1 MAKNPVNYQISI
13 PNPNTHYAIVEMEY
27 VADNEGNSSLVT
39 LPTWTPGSYLLR
51 EFSRNVNRVYLH
63 KNSPKSI
70 IPLKQQSKNQ
80 WIVEAKKG
88 DKIKISYEIYCFDFS
103 VRTSYISSEQALLN
117 MASVLMFTDDKSLNN
132 GKSNESGTVTI
143 KYPDT
148 WKSVVTSL
156 EEEKSSTKG
165 AGEITFKYRNYDEL
179 VDSPVQL
186 GNFETFDFE
195 VAGVKHIVAL
205 VGKNNANK
213 VQLKTDMQKICN
225 TMYDIVRE
233 FPCETSPCKPYVFI
247 IQNVENGGGGIE
259 HLNSTVLM
267 MSRLGYTDPNRYRGF
282 LGLVAHE
289 YFHLWNV
296 KRIRPIE
303 LGPFN
308 YSEENY
314 TRSLWIAEGIT
325 SYYDEL
331 ALVRAGYVSP
341 KSFLQT
347 LSSSIMALENRPG
360 SEVATLH
367 DMSFNTWVKEY
378 RPYEHSKN
386 NSYSYYS
393 KGLIIGAL
401 LDIEICSATNGEKS
415 LDDVFRVLWQDFYGA
430 KKFGYLGTGYTEEE
444 FWKVCSEVAGI
455 DLTDK
460 FHAWLETTQRPD
472 YKGTFDKLKFI
483 ETEEMNT
490 LMNEWGLNFETKDG
504 LQKINYVNS
513 KGSGMKIGLQV
524 GDEIIA
530 VNGYRSTNDLDKIS
544 GSLRAAGENQFNIII
559 NRGGNIQTLTGGFE
573 PLQQYQINLKF
584 NGDALKAQQ
593 SKSDPFWEQKG
604 ALQTW
609 LRSASLNK

>member
-1 MAKNPVNYQISI
+1 MAKNQVNYEISI
-13 PNPNTHYAIVEMEY
+13 PNPNSHYAFIEMEY
-27 VADNEGNSSLVT
+27 IAEHEGPSGAVT

-51 EFSRNVNRVYLH
+51 EFSRNVNQVYMQ
-63 KNSPKSI
+63 KNSPKSMV
-70 IPLKQQSKNQ
+70 PLKQQSKNQ

-103 VRTSYISSEQALLN
+103 VRTSYINNEQALLN
-117 MASVLMFTDDKSLNN
+117 MASVLMYVDNKTLVD
-132 GKSNESGTVTI
+132 GKTNESGTVTI
-143 KYPDT
+143 KYPESWT
-148 WKSVVTSL
+148 SVATSL
-156 EEEKSSTKG
+156 EEEKTSNKG
-165 AGEITFKYRNYDEL
+165 AGQITFKYRNYDEL

-213 VQLKTDMQKICN
+213 DQLKTDMQKICT
-225 TMYDIVRE
+225 TMFDIVGE
-233 FPCETSPCKPYVFI
+233 FPCETQPCKPYVFI
-247 IQNVENGGGGIE
+247 VQNVENGGGGIE

-296 KRIRPIE
+296 KRIRPVE

-331 ALVRAGYVSP
+331 ALVRARFVGP
-341 KSFLQT
+341 TSFLQT
-347 LSSSIMALENRPG
+347 LSTSINAHENRPG
-360 SEVATLH
+360 SEWATLH

-393 KGLIIGAL
+393 KGMIVAAL
-401 LDIEICSATNGEKS
+401 LDIEICAATKGKKS
-415 LDDVFRVLWQDFYGA
+415 LDDVFKVLWKDFYGA

-444 FWKVCSEVAGI
+444 FWKVCNSVAGI

-460 FHAWLETTQRPD
+460 FHVWLETTQRPD
-472 YKGTFDKLKFI
+472 YKGTFDKLTYL
-483 ETEEMNT
+483 EVEEST
-490 LMNEWGLNFETKDG
+490 QLLNEWGLSFETKDG
-504 LQKINYVNS
+504 LQKVSYVNI
-513 KGSGMKIGLQV
+513 KGNGLKFGIQV
-524 GDEIIA
+524 GDEILSI
-530 VNGYRSTNDLDKIS
+530 NNYRTTNDIDKICN
-544 GSLRAAGENQFNIII
+544 SLRAAGENQFTVLI
-559 NRGGNIQTLTGGFE
+559 NRGGNIQELTGGFE
-573 PLQQYQINLKF
+573 PLKQYQINLKF
-584 NGDALKAQQ
+584 KGDALEALQIKTN
-593 SKSDPFWEQKG
+593 PFWGQPGAIQK
-604 ALQTW
+604 W
-609 LRSASLNK
+609 LKSKYL

>member
-1 MAKNPVNYQISI
+1 MAKNQVNYEISI
-13 PNPNTHYAIVEMEY
+13 PNPNSHYAFVEMEFI
-27 VADNEGNSSLVT
+27 AEHDGPSGTIT

-51 EFSRNVNRVYLH
+51 EFSRNVNQVYMQ
-63 KNSPKSI
+63 KNSPKSMVR
-70 IPLKQQSKNQ
+70 LKQQSKNQ

-103 VRTSYISSEQALLN
+103 VRTSYISTEQALLN
-117 MASVLMFTDDKSLNN
+117 MASVLMYVDNKTSVD
-132 GKSNESGTVTI
+132 GKTNESGNVTI
-143 KYPDT
+143 NYPES
-148 WKSVVTSL
+148 WKSVATSL
-156 EEEKSSTKG
+156 EEEKTSNKG
-165 AGEITFKYRNYDEL
+165 AGQITFKYRNYDEL

-195 VAGVKHIVAL
+195 VAGVKHMVAL

-213 VQLKTDMQKICN
+213 DQLKTDMQKICT
-225 TMYDIVRE
+225 TMFDIVGE
-233 FPCETSPCKPYVFI
+233 FPCETQPCKPYVFI
-247 IQNVENGGGGIE
+247 VQNVENGGGGIE

-296 KRIRPIE
+296 KRIRPVE

-331 ALVRAGYVSP
+331 ALVRAGFVGP

-347 LSSSIMALENRPG
+347 LSTSINAHENRPG
-360 SEVATLH
+360 SEWATLH

-393 KGLIIGAL
+393 KGMIVAAL
-401 LDIEICSATNGEKS
+401 LDIEICAATKGKKS
-415 LDDVFRVLWQDFYGA
+415 LDDVFKVLWKDFYGA
-430 KKFGYLGTGYTEEE
+430 KTFGYLGTGYTEEE
-444 FWKVCSEVAGI
+444 FWKVCNSVAGI

-460 FHAWLETTQRPD
+460 FHVWLETTQRPD
-472 YKGTFDKLKFI
+472 YKGTFDKLTYL
-483 ETEEMNT
+483 EVEEST
-490 LMNEWGLNFETKDG
+490 QLLNEWGLSFETKDG
-504 LQKINYVNS
+504 LQKVSYVNI
-513 KGSGMKIGLQV
+513 KGNGLKFGIQV
-524 GDEIIA
+524 GDEFLSI
-530 VNGYRSTNDLDKIS
+530 NNYRTTNDIDKICN
-544 GSLRAAGENQFNIII
+544 SLRAAGENQFTLLI
-559 NRGGNIQTLTGGFE
+559 NRGGNIQELKGGFE
-573 PLQQYQINLKF
+573 PLKQYQINLKF
-584 NGDALKAQQ
+584 KGDALEALQIKTN
-593 SKSDPFWEQKG
+593 PFWGQPGAIQK
-604 ALQTW
+604 W
-609 LRSASLNK
+609 LKSKYL

>member
-1 MAKNPVNYQISI
+1 MAINQVNYQISI
-13 PNPNTHYAIVEMEY
+13 PVPNSHYAFIEMEY
-27 VADNEGNSSLVT
+27 IAEHEGPSGAIT

-51 EFSRNVNRVYLH
+51 EFSRNVNQVYMQ
-63 KNSPKSI
+63 KNSPKSMV
-70 IPLKQQSKNQ
+70 PLKQQSKNQ

-103 VRTSYISSEQALLN
+103 VRTSYINNEQALLN
-117 MASVLMFTDDKSLNN
+117 MASVLMYVDNKTLVD
-132 GKSNESGTVTI
+132 GKTNESGTVTI
-143 KYPDT
+143 KYPESWT
-148 WKSVVTSL
+148 SVATSL
-156 EEEKSSTKG
+156 EEEKTSNKG
-165 AGEITFKYRNYDEL
+165 AGQITFKYRNYDEL

-195 VAGVKHIVAL
+195 VAGVKHMVAL

-213 VQLKTDMQKICN
+213 DQLKTDMQKICT
-225 TMYDIVRE
+225 TMFDIVGE
-233 FPCETSPCKPYVFI
+233 FPCETQPCKPYVFI
-247 IQNVENGGGGIE
+247 VQNVENGGGGIE

-296 KRIRPIE
+296 KRIRPVE

-331 ALVRAGYVSP
+331 ALVRAGFVGP

-347 LSSSIMALENRPG
+347 LSTSINAHENRPG
-360 SEVATLH
+360 SEWATLH

-393 KGLIIGAL
+393 KGMIVAAL
-401 LDIEICSATNGEKS
+401 LDIEICAATKGKKS
-415 LDDVFRVLWQDFYGA
+415 LDDVFKVLWKDFYGA
-430 KKFGYLGTGYTEEE
+430 KTFGYLGTGYTEEE
-444 FWKVCSEVAGI
+444 FWKVCNSVAGI

-460 FHAWLETTQRPD
+460 FHVWLETTQRPD
-472 YKGTFDKLKFI
+472 YKGTFDKLTYL
-483 ETEEMNT
+483 EVEEST
-490 LMNEWGLNFETKDG
+490 QLLNEWGLSFETKDG
-504 LQKINYVNS
+504 LQKVSYVNI
-513 KGSGMKIGLQV
+513 KGNGLKFGIQV
-524 GDEIIA
+524 GDEILSI
-530 VNGYRSTNDLDKIS
+530 NNYRTTNDIDKICN
-544 GSLRAAGENQFNIII
+544 SLRAAGENQFTLLI
-559 NRGGNIQTLTGGFE
+559 NRGGNIQELKGGFE
-573 PLQQYQINLKF
+573 PLKQYQINLKF
-584 NGDALKAQQ
+584 KGDALEALQIKTN
-593 SKSDPFWEQKG
+593 PFWGQPG
-604 ALQTW
+604 AIQTW
-609 LRSASLNK
+609 LRSKYL

>member
-1 MAKNPVNYQISI
+1 MAKNQVNYQISI
-13 PNPNTHYAIVEMEY
+13 PVPNSHYAFVEMEY
-27 VADNEGNSSLVT
+27 IAEHDGPSGILT

-51 EFSRNVNRVYLH
+51 EFSRNVNQVYMQ
-63 KNSPKSI
+63 KNSPKSVVR
-70 IPLKQQSKNQ
+70 LKQQSKNQ

-103 VRTSYISSEQALLN
+103 VRTSYISNDQALLN
-117 MASVLMFTDDKSLNN
+117 MASVLMFVDDKTSAD
-132 GKSNESGTVTI
+132 GKTNESGTITI
-143 KYPDT
+143 KYPEN
-148 WKSVVTSL
+148 WKNVVTSL

-195 VAGVKHIVAL
+195 VAGVKHLVAL

-213 VQLKTDMQKICN
+213 EQLKTDMQKICT
-225 TMYDIVRE
+225 TMFDIVGE
-233 FPCETSPCKPYVFI
+233 FPCETQPCKPYVFI
-247 IQNVENGGGGIE
+247 VQNVENGGGGIE

-331 ALVRAGYVSP
+331 ALVRAGFATP
-341 KSFLQT
+341 KSFLQI
-347 LSSSIMALENRPG
+347 LSSSINAHENRPG

-367 DMSFNTWVKEY
+367 DMSFNTWIKEY

-393 KGLIIGAL
+393 KGMIVAAL
-401 LDIEICSATNGEKS
+401 LDIEICAATKGKKS
-415 LDDVFRVLWQDFYGA
+415 LDDVFKVLWKDFYGA

-444 FWKVCSEVAGI
+444 FWKVCNSVAGI

-460 FHAWLETTQRPD
+460 FHVWLETSQRPD
-472 YKGTFDKLKFI
+472 YKGTFDKLTYI
-483 ETEEMNT
+483 EVEEST
-490 LMNEWGLNFETKDG
+490 QFLNEWGLSFETKDG
-504 LQKINYVNS
+504 LQKISYVNL
-513 KGSGMKIGLQV
+513 KGAAMKIGLQV
-524 GDEIIA
+524 GDEIISI
-530 VNGYRSTNDLDKIS
+530 NNYRTTNDIDKICN
-544 GSLRAAGENQFNIII
+544 SLRAAGENQFTVLI
-559 NRGGNIQTLTGGFE
+559 NRGGNIQELKGGFE
-573 PLQQYQINLKF
+573 PLKQYQINLKF
-584 NGDALKAQQ
+584 KGDALEAQQ
-593 SKSDPFWEQKG
+593 IKTNPFWGKSG
-604 ALQTW
+604 AIQTW
-609 LRSASLNK
+609 LRSKYL